1 MQGKKPVN
9 ILNQFSYPI
18 IALSVMVI
26 VYFVTRRRLRQGW
39 PVTLGVQGVVALAF
53 VAGFLLLRPGLHGV
67 TDAEAALASVGNG
80 RPTFVEFFSQYCS
93 GCLAFN
99 PIVNEIEDTIK
110 DEYNVLR
117 IDIHSSAGRTLRP
130 ALGFSFTPEF
140 VLYDPGGNE
149 VWRDHIPPTTAQ
161 IESARP
167 AS

>member
-1 MQGKKPVN
+1 MN
-9 ILNQFSYPI
+9 ILNQYSYPLM
-18 IALSVMVI
+18 ALAVMVV
-26 VYFVTRRRLRQGW
+26 VYFIARRQLRQSW
-39 PVTLGVQGVVALAF
+39 PVTVGLQGLVGLVF
-53 VAGFLLLRPGLHGV
+53 VAGFLLLRPGLTGV
-67 TDAEAALASVGNG
+67 TDADAALASVGNG

-140 VLYDPGGNE
+140 VLYDSAGNE

-161 IESARP
+161 IESARQ
-167 AS
+167 SG